1 MFIIAEDT
9 GLRTIP
15 KKLKTLKEGRLR
27 MRVGIQTAGDINR
40 NRRMYSK
47 GLLESG
53 VCSIKPRLA
62 EGDLL
67 GELDHPI
74 DKNPVRQVT
83 VLYKEAS
90 HQFKEIG
97 WDGNTLVAVIETLR
111 TKPNGENLR
120 ILAEDGIPI
129 GFSFRGMGDLKQ
141 GINEGRQFFEVKPPL
156 HVVTWDAVSYPSHQG
171 ARLIEITEGVT
182 RMIHESANLYENNGL
197 VCTSEGYCYFPN
209 DFDQLVERRIIKLK
223 NKYEL

>member
-1 MFIIAEDT
+1 MFIINEDT
-9 GLRTIP
+9 GLRTVP
-15 KKLKTLKEGRLR
+15 KKLKNLKEGRLR
-27 MRVGIQTAGDINR
+27 MRVGLQTAGDINR
-40 NRRMYSK
+40 NKRLYTK
-47 GLLESG
+47 GLLEGGVNTIMPRVSSG
-53 VCSIKPRLA
+53 
-62 EGDLL
+62 DFL

-83 VLYKEAS
+83 VLYSKAS

-97 WDGNTLVAVIETLR
+97 WDGNTLVAIIETLR
-111 TKPNGENLR
+111 TKPHGENLKV
-120 ILAEDGIPI
+120 LAEDGIPI

-141 GINEGRQFFEVKPPL
+141 TTSGGRQIFEVRPPL

-171 ARLIEITEGVT
+171 ARLIEITENVT
-182 RMIHESANLYENNGL
+182 RMIHESANIYENNGL

-209 DFDQLVERRIIKLK
+209 EFDQLVERRIIKLK